1 MIMTMAPW
9 ISAISRGRA
18 NICTE
23 VSALRRHMPCTAALR
38 TRREQ
43 IMPLSKNLRQA
54 IGALVGA
61 LCAFGIYTV
70 FSGGL

>member
-18 NICTE
+18 NTCTE
-23 VSALRRHMPCTAALR
+23 ARAPRRHMPCTAALR

-61 LCAFGIYTV
+61 LIAYVTWMAFA
-70 FSGGL
+70 